1 MPPLDSYGIIYNEQL
16 CCFFNTISEVTFL
29 RIAICDDDALSLQS
43 VTAIVNEFAADRGI
57 SVSTYSQSTK
67 LLEDAL
73 QLGGFDLYILDILM
87 PILSGIQLSG
97 ELRRTG
103 LSGRILFLTSS
114 QDFAID
120 AFRVQASGYLL
131 KPVQK
136 PELLQALTESFAAI
150 SAVKHLSLIVKT
162 RENNVWLDFDR
173 ILYVELVRKTVVY
186 HLIDGKTLE
195 SISIRSTFSE
205 AIQPLLRDRR
215 FILCGSA
222 KVGNLH
228 YVSQLDAENL
238 FFRNGT
244 SLYIGRRSGRELRS
258 AWYDFWFNGEEST

>member
-1 MPPLDSYGIIYNEQL
+1 MYVEYL
-16 CCFFNTISEVTFL
+16 CCFSNAISEVTFL

-43 VTAIVNEFAADRGI
+43 VTNIVNEFAAGRGI
-57 SVSTYSQSTK
+57 SVCAYTQSTK
-67 LLEDAL
+67 LLDDAL

-87 PILSGIQLSG
+87 PVLSGLQLSG
-97 ELRRTG
+97 ELRRAG
-103 LSGRILFLTSS
+103 LSGRIVFLTSS

-136 PELLQALTESFAAI
+136 PELLQALDESFAAI
-150 SAVKHLSLIVKT
+150 SANRHQNLIVKT
-162 RENNVWLDFDR
+162 RERNVLLDFDR
-173 ILYVELVRKTVVY
+173 IVYAELVRKSVVY
-186 HLIDGKTLE
+186 HLIDGDTLE

-215 FILCGSA
+215 FFLCGSA
-222 KVGNLH
+222 KVVNLH

-244 SLYIGRRSGRELRS
+244 TLYIGRRSGRELRS
-258 AWYDFWFNGEEST
+258 AWYDFWFNGEGST